1 MTRVSTLLLGAAL
14 TLGSSAIAAHAQT
27 ATPPPKNPANSATGT
42 AGFTKPGTTEGGAA
56 YVGPIISKWG
66 KAVTPENAWRGYPRP
81 QMARDTWMNLNG
93 QWDYAIA
100 PASAPQPTRSE
111 EHTSELQ
118 SLMRISYAVFC
129 LEQKKK
135 E

>member
-1 MTRVSTLLLGAAL
+1 MRISDWSSDVCSSDLKGEEYMTRVSTLLLGAAL

-66 KAVTPENAWRGYPRP
+66 KAVTPENAWPGYPRP
-81 QMARDTWMNLNG
+81 QMARDTG
-93 QWDYAIA
+93 
-100 PASAPQPTRSE
+100 RSE
-111 EHTSELQ
+111 EATSELQ
-118 SLMRISYAVFC
+118 SLMRTACAAFVM
-129 LEQKKK
+129 KKK
-135 E
+135 NT